1 MEAAWLL
8 PLTLHLGMGSPK
20 NRVAPPNA
28 ALLHSL
34 DDSAP
39 SWAVWPP
46 RKDRAAGPGHP
57 MDISQPTAAGRCLP
71 KMSICC
77 STLRTR
83 PVLLERVHE
92 AEQEVTD
99 GPLWLGH

>member
-20 NRVAPPNA
+20 TRVAPPKA

-34 DDSAP
+34 DGSAP
-39 SWAVWPP
+39 NWAEWPSQE
-46 RKDRAAGPGHP
+46 DRADSPGHP
-57 MDISQPTAAGRCLP
+57 MDTSQPTAAGRCLP
-71 KMSICC
+71 EISICC

-83 PVLLERVHE
+83 PVLLERGHE
-92 AEQEVTD
+92 AKQEVTD
-99 GPLWLGH
+99 GPLRLGH